1 MQKTTLEILIVD
13 DDPIIAKLHKF
24 LVNKIGY
31 NDPKTF
37 RNGKEAISY
46 LDIETK
52 ENKSFL
58 ILVDLNMPVM
68 NGWEFLS
75 ICRSRPYAQQLNV
88 VIVTSSSYRED
99 REKAQEFDMVVD
111 YYTKPLKKDSVAE
124 ILLGIQTE
132 V

>member
-1 MQKTTLEILIVD
+1 MQKTTFEILIVD

-24 LVNKIGY
+24 LVHKSGY
-31 NDPKTF
+31 DEPKTF

-46 LDIETK
+46 LD
-52 ENKSFL
+52 ENNNRNKNFL

-68 NGWEFLS
+68 SGWEFLS
-75 ICRSRPYAQQLNV
+75 LCRSRSYAQQLNV

-99 REKAQEFDMVVD
+99 REKAQKFELVVD

-124 ILLGIQTE
+124 ILSGIKVE